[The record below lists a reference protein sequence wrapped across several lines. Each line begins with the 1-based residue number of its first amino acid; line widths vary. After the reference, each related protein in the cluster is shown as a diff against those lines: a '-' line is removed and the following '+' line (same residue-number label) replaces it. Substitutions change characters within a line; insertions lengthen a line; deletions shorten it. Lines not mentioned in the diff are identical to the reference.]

1 MSYNNL
7 TFLVVFLPIV
17 IILYNII
24 PQKHRWKLLLLA
36 SYAFFWSISGKLIA
50 YLLIATGVT
59 YICGLR
65 LKAKQ
70 EERDKK
76 LLEIEKEKKK
86 ELKQLYVKKQ
96 RRIILLGALI
106 LIGLLVVLKYTN
118 FFGSNINN
126 LFEALNIPIKL
137 NIPHFIMPIGI
148 SFYTLQAVSYIVD
161 VYKEKFKA
169 DKNLG
174 RIALFLSFF
183 PVIMEGP
190 ICRYDQVAEKLWAC
204 ERTSYKR
211 LTFGSQR
218 ILFGLMKKAL
228 IVDRVNPF
236 VLEVFNNYA
245 NYDGG
250 MIALGMIL
258 YTLQLYMDFSGVMDI
273 VIGTAEIFGVTLP
286 ENFRQPF
293 FSKSISEFWTRWHI
307 TLGTWFRDY
316 IYYPVSLTQ
325 KCKNITSKMR
335 KKVGNYYGPLIASG
349 IALFCVWICNG
360 LWHGAA
366 WSFIF
371 FGMYHFVLIL
381 LGRINEPLVKKI
393 NAKLHIDSKKLWYRI
408 IQIVRTTILV
418 FIGEL
423 FFRANGLKA
432 GFEMFGKMVSNFSF
446 NSIGDGTVLT
456 KGLDLQDFILIA
468 VVVIVIF
475 VIGLLKEKDI
485 NIREKIASKKII
497 IRWAIYYTLI
507 LSIILFGTYG
517 IGIVPLDPMY
527 ANF

>member
-1 MSYNNL
+1 MSYTNL
-7 TFLVVFLPIV
+7 TFLFVFLPIV
-17 IILYNII
+17 ILLYNLI

-36 SYAFFWSISGKLIA
+36 SYAFFWSISGKLII
-50 YLLIATGVT
+50 YLLVATVVT
-59 YICGLR
+59 YICGLKLR
-65 LKAKQ
+65 AKQ

-76 LLEIEKEKKK
+76 LQDIEKEKKK
-86 ELKQLYVKKQ
+86 ELKHLYVKKQ
-96 RRIILLGALI
+96 RKIIALGALI

-137 NIPHFIMPIGI
+137 NIPRFIMPIGI

-161 VYKEKFKA
+161 VYKEKFNA

-190 ICRYDQVAEKLWAC
+190 ICRYDQVAEKLWSC
-204 ERTSYKR
+204 ERTNYKR

-236 VLEVFNNYA
+236 VLEVFNNYT

-335 KKVGNYYGPLIASG
+335 KRIGNYYGPLIASG

-393 NAKLHIDSKKLWYRI
+393 NEKLHIDSKKLWYRI

-432 GFEMFGKMVSNFSF
+432 GFEMFGKMISNFTF
-446 NSIGDGTVLT
+446 NSIGNGKVLSI
-456 KGLDLQDFILIA
+456 GLDLQDFILIA
-468 VVVIVIF
+468 VVVIIIF
-475 VIGLLKEKDI
+475 IIGILKEKDI
-485 NIREKIASKKII
+485 NIRESIASKKIVL
-497 IRWAIYYTLI
+497 RWAIYYTLI
-507 LSIILFGTYG
+507 ISIILFGTYG